1 MADLRVWLDGLR
13 DDLGRIAGTEP
24 RPTGLGPALYHL
36 ADLRVWLDGL
46 RDDLGRLTG
55 PPEPAD
61 LRERVTHLTEG

>member
-1 MADLRVWLDGLR
+1 MAG
-13 DDLGRIAGTEP
+13 DDSAALTAPPPPEP
-24 RPTGLGPALYHL
+24 RVEWPTDLGPALYHL

-46 RDDLGRLTG
+46 REDLGRLTG